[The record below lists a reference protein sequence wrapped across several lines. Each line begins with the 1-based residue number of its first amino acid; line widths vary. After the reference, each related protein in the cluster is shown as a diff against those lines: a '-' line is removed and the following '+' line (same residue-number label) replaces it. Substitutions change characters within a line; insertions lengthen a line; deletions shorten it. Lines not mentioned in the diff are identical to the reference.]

1 MILSKGAA
9 MKISVFGFVCLERPF
24 FSMLFFL
31 CSLDSLAWNVWF
43 ELLVEMIDFEVVAK
57 QLNPQFPQ
65 FLKTYYRLTT
75 RLTTGLLQAY
85 YNKLTTNLLQDI
97 SKKQ

>member
-1 MILSKGAA
+1 

-31 CSLDSLAWNVWF
+31 CSLDPHSHELFDLSCWWN
-43 ELLVEMIDFEVVAK
+43 MIDFEVVAK

-65 FLKTYYRLTT
+65 FLKTYYKLTT
-75 RLTTGLLQAY
+75 RLTTGLLTSLLQQTNY
-85 YNKLTTNLLQDI
+85 KLTTGY
-97 SKKQ
+97 